1 MARALSYPSFLLRR
15 PDGAGTAGSPP
26 PRHVD
31 KVCRSCQGSLLSQT
45 ARGSRLLLPLCLSAG
60 IRKKV
65 SNIFDLPP
73 RKHANSSPALGSS

>member
-15 PDGAGTAGSPP
+15 PDGAGSPP

-73 RKHANSSPALGSS
+73 RKHANFSPALGSS